1 MNASPMQFVRT
12 ILTDILQSDPQIM
25 AVSSFD
31 DEAFVNGKI
40 VAYPYCVSISYDVN
54 SENGRGHGLAE
65 VPFDILCNAIA
76 PADPSKRGI
85 ASDVIAGIASRV
97 QFRIDSYDVNRAPS
111 ATDGR
116 YQTHLV
122 TLAVTGAS
130 GDFATNSDTKVRV
143 GITGLA
149 RVITIQQ

>member
-1 MNASPMQFVRT
+1 MNTSPLAFVRKT
-12 ILTDILQSDPQIM
+12 IADILREDPQIM
-25 AVSSFD
+25 VTGTFD

-40 VAYPYCVSISYDVN
+40 VCYPYCVSMEYDTA
-54 SENGRGHGLAE
+54 SENSRGHGLAE
-65 VPFDILCNAIA
+65 VPFDILCNGLA
-76 PADPSKRGI
+76 PADPSKKGV
-85 ASDVIAGIASRV
+85 ASDVMAGIASRI
-97 QFRIDSYDVNRAPS
+97 QYRIDNFDTNTAEP

-130 GDFATNSDTKVRV
+130 GDFSMAENKVRV

-149 RVITIQQ
+149 RIITILQ